1 MAASDNQDNIL
12 DYAGAFKLKAC
23 TIISYRKS
31 NNSEKATRQ
40 NILPQL
46 LALTLVED
54 VTTPVLSGTID
65 VNDGVDFRTML
76 PITGMEK
83 LELHF
88 FTPGQEEVKFLEGVT
103 DCFNVYK
110 IEKIRGA
117 TGMSARESMYRI
129 HFVSRE
135 AYRNSTTRVSKAF
148 AGPVENAVLEL
159 VNDKKYLDSRKICH
173 LEPTVSNTKLV
184 IPNMKPLKAIKFLSN
199 YAISE
204 KYKNAGYLFYET
216 TRGFNFRSFESM
228 MAMDGTIAR
237 PSVEKYAMQ
246 PANLRGAGNDGME
259 KNVRQDLQ
267 SPDSYSFENVVNTLD
282 ELNKGLYAN
291 RLITND
297 IYTKKIETTD
307 YDYHES
313 FGDHYHTEHQDGAK
327 SETKYL
333 KPLALYEDTGK
344 TLSDFPMAKLMSLVE
359 TSKVHNDFEFPFS
372 KDILPNKVSQRSQLG
387 NNHLLLQVPGQTRIN
402 AGNIITFNL
411 PMQRKVAHDEGQQ
424 TNPYY
429 SGRYLIL
436 QLKHKIDIPNQKHTM
451 NIRAVKD
458 AVMFDLPKG
467 LDEVTN
473 LKEHQEGVNIYEED
487 VRG

>member
-12 DYAGAFKLKAC
+12 DYAGAFKLKTC
-23 TIISYRKS
+23 NIISYRKS
-31 NNSEKATRQ
+31 NNSEKAVRQ
-40 NILPQL
+40 NILPQV
-46 LALTLVED
+46 LTISLIED
-54 VTTPVLSGTID
+54 VTQPVLSGSID
-65 VNDGVDFRTML
+65 VSDGIDFRTML

-83 LELHF
+83 LELRV
-88 FTPGQEEVKFLEGVT
+88 FTPGQDEIKFIEGVT
-103 DCFNVYK
+103 DCFNIYK

-117 TGMSARESMYRI
+117 NAMSSRESIYRI

-135 AYRNSTTRVSKAF
+135 AYRNSTTRVSRAF

-173 LEPTVSNTKLV
+173 LEPTVSNTKVV
-184 IPNMKPLKAIKFLSN
+184 IPNLKPFKTIKMLSN
-199 YAISE
+199 FAISE

-228 MAMDGTIAR
+228 MAMDGTVAR
-237 PSVEKYAMQ
+237 PAVEKYAMQ

-259 KNVRQDLQ
+259 KNVRMDLQ
-267 SPDSYSFENVVNTLD
+267 SPNSYSFENVVNTLD

-291 RLITND
+291 RLVTND
-297 IYTKKIETTD
+297 IYNKKIQTFD
-307 YDYHES
+307 YDYHEQ
-313 FGDHYHTEHQDGAK
+313 FGEHYHTEHEDGAK
-327 SETKYL
+327 SETKYI
-333 KPLALYEDTGK
+333 KPLSYYEDTGK
-344 TLSDFPMAKLMSLVE
+344 MLSDFSMAKLMSVVD
-359 TSKVHNDFEFPFS
+359 TQKVHNDYDFP
-372 KDILPNKVSQRSQLG
+372 KPEDILPNKTSQRTQLG
-387 NNHLLLQVPGQTRIN
+387 NNHLLLTVPGQTRIN

-411 PMQRKVAHDEGQQ
+411 PLQKRVAHDEGQE

-436 QLKHKIDIPNQKHTM
+436 QLKHKIDIPNQEHTM

-458 AVMFDLPKG
+458 AVMTDLPKG

-473 LKEHQEGVNIYEED
+473 LREHQIGVNIYEED
-487 VRG
+487 NRV